1 MLRLAAAEPHSS
13 MNVRGVRREAGMFLT
28 GMAALEYDCCV
39 TTFQVDAAVSQALT
53 KDARHL

>member
-1 MLRLAAAEPHSS
+1 

-39 TTFQVDAAVSQALT
+39 ITFQVDAAVGQALT